1 MQTEFQASSQ
11 LLSQGNQSKMASMS
25 VVAAGDK
32 KLPTI
37 AVGASAIALIL
48 GIEELQCVAAVQSIY
63 VGGRIDS
70 FEQATIQRH
79 DETLAVLS
87 DMVKEASNLGESTVV
102 IDCRAYYRNFS
113 YPQLN
118 YPSPFEVLRVVAA
131 IEAQGLTA
139 ILEPVKQGRG
149 KCEENSHSTL
159 YELKACL

>member
-1 MQTEFQASSQ
+1 MQTEFQASRQLVSQ
-11 LLSQGNQSKMASMS
+11 SNQSKMPSIS
-25 VVAAGDK
+25 TVAAGDT

-48 GIEELQCVAAVQSIY
+48 GIEELQCVAVGQSRY
-63 VGGRIDS
+63 ADGRMDS
-70 FEQATIQRH
+70 FEQATIHRH
-79 DETLAVLS
+79 DEALAVLPN
-87 DMVKEASNLGESTVV
+87 MVREASNRGESTVV